1 MPAPRHKSWQLAR
14 NLVRL
19 LLEPRFR
26 RFLFPAVAAVLIV
39 SAGTYLL
46 LKPTAEQQP
55 SIGETTNS
63 PIEPNT
69 IALPPIPE
77 VVRLPSD
84 PLTASNPIEAETKIV
99 KGDTL
104 SAVLKRMGVSNEEAT
119 LSIKAL
125 RKVYDPRS
133 LRKGDKVTLSLSSDA
148 SNGAEG
154 RLLGLQIAEDFDRI
168 AGVALSLEGK
178 FEAYE
183 IVKSLDKS
191 LGRGNGSIN
200 TSLFEDGIKSGIPA
214 GVMVNFIRLFSF
226 DIDFQRDIQSGDKF
240 DVLFNQFSDYD
251 GSVVSSGDI
260 LYASLTTGKRT
271 LTLYRYE
278 FSDGRANYFNDK
290 GSSNRK
296 ALLRTPIDGA
306 RISSGFGRRK
316 HPILGY
322 SKMHAGVDFAAPSG
336 TPIRAAGD
344 GVIRRA
350 GWNGGYG
357 RYVRIRHN
365 SIYQTAYAH
374 MRRIAKGIKAGV
386 RVQQGQIIG
395 YVGSSGRSTGPHLH
409 YEILKQG
416 RQVNPRKVKFQSAE
430 VLAGDDLAK
439 FKKSRERISAL
450 LVKGVDTKNLSN

>member
-39 SAGTYLL
+39 GAGTYLF
-46 LKPTAEQQP
+46 LKPTAEQQAP
-55 SIGETTNS
+55 IGETTNS
-63 PIEPNT
+63 PVELNT
-69 IALPPIPE
+69 VAPPPIPE
-77 VVRLPSD
+77 AVRLPGD

-133 LRKGDKVTLSLSSDA
+133 LRKGDKVTLSLSSEA

-168 AGVALSLEGK
+168 TGVALSLEGK

-183 IVKSLDKS
+183 IVKALDKS
-191 LGRGNGSIN
+191 LGRGSGSIN
-200 TSLFEDGIKSGIPA
+200 SSLFEDGIKSGIPA

-240 DVLFNQFSDYD
+240 DVLFDQFIDYD

-290 GSSNRK
+290 GRSNRK

-450 LVKGVDTKNLSN
+450 LLQDVDTKNLSN

>member
-1 MPAPRHKSWQLAR
+1 MPAPRNQSWQLAR
-14 NLVRL
+14 NLLRL
-19 LLEPRFR
+19 MPEPSFK

-39 SAGTYLL
+39 GAGTYLF
-46 LKPTAEQQP
+46 LKPTAEQQAP
-55 SIGETTNS
+55 IGGTTNS
-63 PIEPNT
+63 PVEPNT
-69 IALPPIPE
+69 IAPPPIPE
-77 VVRLPSD
+77 AVRLPSD
-84 PLTASNPIEAETKIV
+84 PLTASNPIEVETKIV

-154 RLLGLQIAEDFDRI
+154 RLLGLQVAEDFDRI

-183 IVKSLDKS
+183 IVRALDKS
-191 LGRGNGSIN
+191 LGRGSGSIN
-200 TSLFEDGIKSGIPA
+200 SSLFEDGIKSGIPA

-240 DVLFNQFSDYD
+240 DVLFDQFIDYD

-290 GSSNRK
+290 GRSNRK

-439 FKKSRERISAL
+439 FKNSREKISKL
-450 LVKGVDTKNLSN
+450 LVTYINTKSLGN

>member
-1 MPAPRHKSWQLAR
+1 MPAPRNQSWQLAR
-14 NLVRL
+14 NLLRL
-19 LLEPRFR
+19 LLEPSFK

-39 SAGTYLL
+39 GAGTYLL
-46 LKPTAEQQP
+46 LKPTAEQQA

-63 PIEPNT
+63 PVELNT
-69 IALPPIPE
+69 IAPPPIPE
-77 VVRLPSD
+77 AVRLPSD

-104 SAVLKRMGVSNEEAT
+104 SAVLKRMGVSNEEAS

-133 LRKGDKVTLSLSSDA
+133 LRKGDKVTLNLSSDA

-183 IVKSLDKS
+183 IVKALDKS
-191 LGRGNGSIN
+191 LGRGSGSIN
-200 TSLFEDGIKSGIPA
+200 SSLFEDGIKSGIPA

-240 DVLFNQFSDYD
+240 DVLFDQFIDYD

-290 GSSNRK
+290 GRSNRK

-450 LVKGVDTKNLSN
+450 LLQNVDTKNLSN

>member
-1 MPAPRHKSWQLAR
+1 MPAPRNQSWQLAR
-14 NLVRL
+14 NLLRL
-19 LLEPRFR
+19 LLEPSFKQ
-26 RFLFPAVAAVLIV
+26 FLFPAVAAVLIV
-39 SAGTYLL
+39 GAGTYLF
-46 LKPTAEQQP
+46 LKPTAEQQAP
-55 SIGETTNS
+55 IGGTTNS
-63 PIEPNT
+63 PVEPNT
-69 IALPPIPE
+69 IAPPPIPE
-77 VVRLPSD
+77 AVRLPSD
-84 PLTASNPIEAETKIV
+84 PLTASNPIEVETKIV

-133 LRKGDKVTLSLSSDA
+133 LRKGDKVTISLSSDA

-183 IVKSLDKS
+183 IVRALDKS
-191 LGRGNGSIN
+191 LGRGSGSIN
-200 TSLFEDGIKSGIPA
+200 SSLFEDGIKSGIPA

-240 DVLFNQFSDYD
+240 DVLFDQFIDYD

-290 GSSNRK
+290 GRSNRK

-416 RQVNPRKVKFQSAE
+416 RQVNPRKVSFQSAE

-450 LVKGVDTKNLSN
+450 LVKDVDTTNLSN

>member
-1 MPAPRHKSWQLAR
+1 
-14 NLVRL
+14 
-19 LLEPRFR
+19 
-26 RFLFPAVAAVLIV
+26 VLIV
-39 SAGTYLL
+39 AAGTYLF
-46 LKPTAEQQP
+46 LKPTAEQQAP
-55 SIGETTNS
+55 IGETINS
-63 PIEPNT
+63 SIEPNT
-69 IALPPIPE
+69 NALPPISE
-77 VVRLPSD
+77 AVRLPSD

-99 KGDTL
+99 KGDTI
-104 SAVLKRMGVSNEEAT
+104 SAVLKRMGVSNEEAA

-148 SNGAEG
+148 STGADG
-154 RLLGLQIAEDFDRI
+154 RLLGVE
-168 AGVALSLEGK
+168 
-178 FEAYE
+178 
-183 IVKSLDKS
+183 
-191 LGRGNGSIN
+191 
-200 TSLFEDGIKSGIPA
+200 SGIPA

-226 DIDFQRDIQSGDKF
+226 DIDFQRDIQTGDKF
-240 DVLFNQFSDYD
+240 DVLFNQFIDYD

-260 LYASLTTGKRT
+260 LYASLTTGKRS

-290 GSSNRK
+290 GRSNRK

-450 LVKGVDTKNLSN
+450 LLQNVDTKNLRN

>member
-1 MPAPRHKSWQLAR
+1 MPAPRNKSWQLAR
-14 NLVRL
+14 NLFRS
-19 LLEPRFR
+19 LLEPSLR
-26 RFLFPAVAAVLIV
+26 RLLFSALAGLLIV
-39 SAGTYLL
+39 GAGTYLL

-240 DVLFNQFSDYD
+240 DVLFNQFIDYD

>member
-84 PLTASNPIEAETKIV
+84 PLTVSNPIEAETKIV

-104 SAVLKRMGVSNEEAT
+104 SAVLKRMGVSNEEAA

-148 SNGAEG
+148 STGADG
-154 RLLGLQIAEDFDRI
+154 RLLGLQIAEDFDRL

-240 DVLFNQFSDYD
+240 DVLFNQFIDYD

>member
-1 MPAPRHKSWQLAR
+1 MLGRSFKWVLVPAAAMIMFVCVTTYFLP
-14 NLVRL
+14 NPV
-19 LLEPRFR
+19 LEQKDP
-26 RFLFPAVAAVLIV
+26 
-39 SAGTYLL
+39 
-46 LKPTAEQQP
+46 
-55 SIGETTNS
+55 IGEIATS
-63 PIEPNT
+63 PTEPNT
-69 IALPPIPE
+69 IATPPIPDA
-77 VVRLPSD
+77 VRLPND
-84 PLTASNPIEAETKIV
+84 PLTASNPIEAETQIV

-104 SAVLKRMGVSNEEAT
+104 SAVLKRMGVSNEEAA

-125 RKVYDPRS
+125 REVYDPRS
-133 LRKGDKVTLSLSSDA
+133 LRKGDTVTLSLSSDT
-148 SNGAEG
+148 SNGVAG
-154 RLLGLQIAEDFDRI
+154 SLLGLQIAEDFDRI

-183 IVKSLDKS
+183 IIKSLDKS

-200 TSLFEDGIKSGIPA
+200 SSLFEDGVKKGIPV

-226 DIDFQRDIQSGDKF
+226 DIDFQRDIQPGDKF
-240 DVLFNQFSDYD
+240 DVLFDQFIDYD
-251 GSVVSSGDI
+251 GSIVSSGDI
-260 LYASLTTGKRT
+260 LYASLSTGKRV
-271 LTLYRYE
+271 LSLYRYE
-278 FSDGRANYFNDK
+278 FSDGRANYFNEK
-290 GSSNRK
+290 GRSNRK

-374 MRRIAKGIKAGV
+374 MRRIAKGIKPGV

-430 VLAGDDLAK
+430 VLAGDDLGK
-439 FKKSRERISAL
+439 FKKSREKISAL
-450 LVKGVDTKNLSN
+450 LVKDVDTKNLSN

>member
-1 MPAPRHKSWQLAR
+1 M
-14 NLVRL
+14 L
-19 LLEPRFR
+19 LL
-26 RFLFPAVAAVLIV
+26 L
-39 SAGTYLL
+39 
-46 LKPTAEQQP
+46 Q
-55 SIGETTNS
+55 
-63 PIEPNT
+63 
-69 IALPPIPE
+69 
-77 VVRLPSD
+77 
-84 PLTASNPIEAETKIV
+84 
-99 KGDTL
+99 
-104 SAVLKRMGVSNEEAT
+104 MGAF
-119 LSIKAL
+119 
-125 RKVYDPRS
+125 
-133 LRKGDKVTLSLSSDA
+133 
-148 SNGAEG
+148 
-154 RLLGLQIAEDFDRI
+154 LGLQIAEDFDRL

-183 IVKSLDKS
+183 IVKFLDKS

-200 TSLFEDGIKSGIPA
+200 SSLFEDGVKSGIPA

-226 DIDFQRDIQSGDKF
+226 DIDFQRDIQTGDKF
-240 DVLFNQFSDYD
+240 DVLFTQFIDYD
-251 GSVVSSGDI
+251 GSVVSSDDI

-290 GSSNRK
+290 GRSNRK

-430 VLAGDDLAK
+430 VLAGDNLAK
-439 FKKSRERISAL
+439 FKNSREKISKL
-450 LVKGVDTKNLSN
+450 LVTDINTKSLGN

>member
-1 MPAPRHKSWQLAR
+1 MPAPRHESWQLAR
-14 NLVRL
+14 NLFQL
-19 LLEPRFR
+19 TLKPRFR
-26 RFLFPAVAAVLIV
+26 RILFPAVAAVMIV
-39 SAGTYLL
+39 GVGTFLL
-46 LKPTAEQQP
+46 LQPTSEQKDT
-55 SIGETTNS
+55 IGETTHS
-63 PIEPNT
+63 PIEPST
-69 IALPPIPE
+69 IASPPIPDA
-77 VVRLPSD
+77 VRLPSD

-104 SAVLKRMGVSNEEAT
+104 SAVLKRMGVSNDEAA

-133 LRKGDKVTLSLSSDA
+133 LRKGDKVTLSLSSDS
-148 SNGAEG
+148 SNGTEG

-168 AGVALSLEGK
+168 AGVALSLGGK

-191 LGRGNGSIN
+191 LGRGKGSIN
-200 TSLFEDGIKSGIPA
+200 SSLFEDGVKSGIPA
-214 GVMVNFIRLFSF
+214 GIMVNFIRLFSF
-226 DIDFQRDIQSGDKF
+226 DIDFQRDIQSGDQF
-240 DVLFNQFSDYD
+240 DVLFDQFIDYD

-271 LTLYRYE
+271 LALYRYE

-290 GSSNRK
+290 GRSNRK

-439 FKKSRERISAL
+439 FKNSRERISKL
-450 LVKGVDTKNLSN
+450 LVTDINSKSLRN

>member
-240 DVLFNQFSDYD
+240 DVLFNQFIDYD

-316 HPILGY
+316 HPILG
-322 SKMHAGVDFAAPSG
+322 
-336 TPIRAAGD
+336 
-344 GVIRRA
+344 
-350 GWNGGYG
+350 
-357 RYVRIRHN
+357 
-365 SIYQTAYAH
+365 
-374 MRRIAKGIKAGV
+374 
-386 RVQQGQIIG
+386 
-395 YVGSSGRSTGPHLH
+395 
-409 YEILKQG
+409 
-416 RQVNPRKVKFQSAE
+416 
-430 VLAGDDLAK
+430 
-439 FKKSRERISAL
+439 
-450 LVKGVDTKNLSN
+450 

>member
-1 MPAPRHKSWQLAR
+1 MPAPRFKRQPTAQNTLKTLLGQGFNWI
-14 NLVRL
+14 LV
-19 LLEPRFR
+19 
-26 RFLFPAVAAVLIV
+26 PAVATILIV
-39 SAGTYLL
+39 GVAIYFLL
-46 LKPTAEQQP
+46 NTIPEQKNLVV
-55 SIGETTNS
+55 ETSNS
-63 PIEPNT
+63 PIKTNT
-69 IALPPIPE
+69 IATPLIPDA
-77 VVRLPSD
+77 VRLPSD
-84 PLTASNPIEAETKIV
+84 PLTASNPIEAETQIV
-99 KGDTL
+99 RGDTL
-104 SAVLKRMGVSNEEAT
+104 SAVLKRMGVTNEEAA
-119 LSIKAL
+119 LAIKAL

-133 LRKGDKVTLSLSSDA
+133 LRKGDTVRLSLTSDA
-148 SNGAEG
+148 SNDSAG

-178 FEAYE
+178 FEAFE

-191 LGRGNGSIN
+191 HGRGNGSIN
-200 TSLFEDGIKSGIPA
+200 SSLFEDGVKGGVPA

-240 DVLFNQFSDYD
+240 DVLFDQFIDYD
-251 GSVVSSGDI
+251 GSVVGSGDI

-271 LTLYRYE
+271 LSLYRYE

-290 GSSNRK
+290 GRSNRK

-430 VLAGDDLAK
+430 VLASDDLAK
-439 FKKSRERISAL
+439 FKKSRERISQL
-450 LVKGVDTKNLSN
+450 LVKDINSRNPSN